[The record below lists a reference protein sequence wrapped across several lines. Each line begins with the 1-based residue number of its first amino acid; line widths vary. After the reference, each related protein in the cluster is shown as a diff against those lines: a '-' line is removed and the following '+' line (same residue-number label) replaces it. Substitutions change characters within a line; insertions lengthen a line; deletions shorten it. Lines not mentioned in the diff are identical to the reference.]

1 MSTPLNTLTRN
12 IGFSNGWAQPP
23 VESQESSLL
32 PMFDVRVMAA
42 AISESGGEAADSFN
56 LGTVHYTYDDM
67 ANNDGRVTLPYG

>member
-1 MSTPLNTLTRN
+1 
-12 IGFSNGWAQPP
+12 
-23 VESQESSLL
+23 
-32 PMFDVRVMAA
+32 MFDVRVMAA